1 MTGASGTPVVLLH
14 GLGLSSRYLVPLV
27 STGVARMVQQLVRSA
42 DDPVED
48 RLPDVPAPTLVVRG
62 RHDRTLSQEWAEQ
75 VARLLPDGRLVV
87 VEGAAHNAHWSAPDV
102 SARLVAAFLAGELD
116 GPDAPGDDVV
126 VPRSEQGD
134 PLAVRRPARAG
145 ARRARRGDHAGSAHR
160 AVDPAVGAAD
170 RAVLVAAGAG
180 GLADT
185 LLTDH
190 PGGLLR
196 ALSLPVHLD
205 LEASAGLQLLTA
217 AATWLRGE
225 PATGRRAVAAQGVYE
240 LLRASAAFVPTG
252 PARRVPVPR

>member
-1 MTGASGTPVVLLH
+1 MVTT
-14 GLGLSSRYLVPLV
+14 LGLLTVPW
-27 STGVARMVQQLVRSA
+27 TRPWG
-42 DDPVED
+42 P
-48 RLPDVPAPTLVVRG
+48 
-62 RHDRTLSQEWAEQ
+62 RT
-75 VARLLPDGRLVV
+75 
-87 VEGAAHNAHWSAPDV
+87 
-102 SARLVAAFLAGELD
+102 
-116 GPDAPGDDVV
+116 
-126 VPRSEQGD
+126 
-134 PLAVRRPARAG
+134 
-145 ARRARRGDHAGSAHR
+145 
-160 AVDPAVGAAD
+160 